1 MLLIH
6 LLFLTNTMGQTLVII
21 PTYNEAENIEA
32 IIAAIFATTLDIN
45 ILVVDDESPDGTGA
59 LVLDLISVYRQK
71 LFLESRSK
79 KSGLGAAYVHG
90 FKWAL
95 RHKYDYIFEMDADFS
110 HNPSELKP
118 MLALL
123 KANFDMVIGSRYVNG
138 INVVNWPLNRIL
150 LSYFASMYV
159 QLITAMPLKD
169 PTAGY
174 IGYKR
179 TVLESI
185 ALDDVKFVGYAFQ
198 IELKYKAWIKKFK
211 LVEHPIIFIN
221 RALGKSKMSSNIIW
235 EALYGVLFL
244 RLNRQRF
251 K

>member
-123 KANFDMVIGSRYVNG
+123 KTNFDMVIGSRYVNG

-185 ALDDVKFVGYAFQ
+185 ALDDIKFVGYAFQ

>member
-1 MLLIH
+1 
-6 LLFLTNTMGQTLVII
+6 MGQTLVII

-123 KANFDMVIGSRYVNG
+123 KANFDMVIGSRYVSG

-185 ALDDVKFVGYAFQ
+185 ALDDIKFVGYAFQ

>member
-1 MLLIH
+1 MND
-6 LLFLTNTMGQTLVII
+6 F
-21 PTYNEAENIEA
+21 
-32 IIAAIFATTLDIN
+32 IAH

-71 LFLESRSK
+71 LFLESRSE

-95 RHKYDYIFEMDADFS
+95 RHNYDYIFEMDADFS

-123 KANFDMVIGSRYVNG
+123 KTNFDMVIGSRYVNG

-185 ALDDVKFVGYAFQ
+185 ALDDIKFVGYAFQ

-211 LVEHPIIFIN
+211 LVEHPIIFKN
-221 RALGKSKMSSNIIW
+221 RALGLSLIHI
-235 EALYGVLFL
+235 
-244 RLNRQRF
+244 
-251 K
+251 